1 HYFYM
6 IFDIERYINDCSYF
20 VFSAAKVVKGVI
32 QCIGYI
38 DKNNKASCDEFYSG
52 SYECLDDDQETL
64 NYLNES
70 CAEGIDADK
79 DLIRKN
85 ELLALSLKEL
95 YQLLVSKK

>member
-1 HYFYM
+1 M
-6 IFDIERYINDCSYF
+6 
-20 VFSAAKVVKGVI
+20 
-32 QCIGYI
+32 
-38 DKNNKASCDEFYSG
+38 
-52 SYECLDDDQETL
+52 DDDQETL